1 MAASDGENDFSM
13 TVPSQGELLPL
24 PRRERQDVV
33 RIEKNLN
40 SFGFFTPSHKRLDG
54 MTEKS
59 VTIFV
64 RDQGGQRSEARATI
78 LPSAKLGLPTT
89 ADQDKYYAFQKI
101 VEDIRQRE
109 GRIANPI
116 GFTSAQML
124 KILGRKKSGQ
134 SYKEIQEWLERMT
147 LTGIRSEGIVYL
159 AGAKKYARDTFT
171 VFSRTVTVGEVMPD
185 GKSADQNYVWLTDWQ
200 IENLNASYVL
210 PIDYDIYR
218 SLRLNIS
225 KGLVPLIQIWFYAA
239 RRNTSVYIEKKYSEL
254 CEILSIRRYPHLSK
268 IKEIL
273 SPSLDEL
280 KSHRVLQFWEIEKT
294 ADGSDY
300 KIILVP
306 GERFL
311 SENRAKLAA
320 RDSKESFSDPVLE
333 RFLQAMVERG
343 IREERAR
350 RILLDLPA
358 GQEVLDQLE
367 YGDYEVARREG
378 TTQKIVNPAG
388 FHIYLIESG
397 FPVPMWFE
405 TSRKRE
411 LKRLVAVKE
420 EAARGQEAERF
431 LRAEKLKDEYLQYR
445 DREVDHYLRIRF
457 GEEEVER
464 MVKLAKG
471 ALAKERPELRLPEP
485 AAREFAL
492 RRVRAQVAE
501 ELRLKTLE
509 EFGRES
515 QLALEL

>member
-1 MAASDGENDFSM
+1 M
-13 TVPSQGELLPL
+13 TEPTQAELLPV
-24 PRRERQDVV
+24 PKRDRQDIV

-101 VEDIRQRE
+101 VEQIRQRE

-124 KILGRKKSGQ
+124 KILTRKKSGQ

-147 LTGIRSEGIVYL
+147 LTGIRSEGVVYL

-185 GKSADQNYVWLTDWQ
+185 GKTADQNYVWLTEWQ

-239 RRNTSVYIEKKYSEL
+239 RRNTSVYIEKRYSEL

-280 KSHRVLQFWEIEKT
+280 KSHRVLQFWDIEKT
-294 ADGSDY
+294 VDGSDY

-311 SENRAKLAA
+311 SENRAKLASKDA
-320 RDSKESFSDPVLE
+320 KESFTDPRLE
-333 RFLQAMVERG
+333 TFLRAMIDRG

-350 RILLDLPA
+350 KILLDLP
-358 GQEVLDQLE
+358 GEQEVVDQLE

-378 TTQKIVNPAG
+378 TAQKIVNPAG
-388 FHIYLIESG
+388 FYIYLVETG
-397 FPVPMWFE
+397 FPVPLWFE
-405 TSRKRE
+405 TTRKRE
-411 LKRLVAVKE
+411 LKRMAAAKE
-420 EAARGQEAERF
+420 EAVRGQEAERF
-431 LRAEKLKDEYLQYR
+431 LKAEKVKDEYLQYR
-445 DREVDHYLRIRF
+445 DREVDHYLRIKF
-457 GEEEVER
+457 GEEEVDR
-464 MVKLAKG
+464 MVKAAKA
-471 ALAKERPELRLPEP
+471 ALARERPELRLPEP
-485 AAREFAL
+485 AASEFAL

-501 ELRLKTLE
+501 ELKLRTLD
-509 EFGRES
+509 EFVRES
-515 QLALEL
+515 QLSLGL